1 MTATPVGILLLLV
14 LILFSLHIVWRL
26 VRSRDGTAVACF
38 LAAYLILAALLDHHP
53 EPVSI
58 EPLALPLFYP
68 YAWLGIAAA
77 MWAAVHMR
85 VGRRAWRFPG
95 RDVRLAALCASQ
107 LALHIGVLALS
118 PWLEWRPLAAYVL
131 VSPLVAVVSYI
142 AYRLQLMEMRRRA
155 ECETSWAFWGGLCL
169 ILPVALAWLA
179 VRAMPLLL
187 YLT

>member
-1 MTATPVGILLLLV
+1 MTATPVGILLLSVLV
-14 LILFSLHIVWRL
+14 LFSLHMVWRL
-26 VRSRDGTAVACF
+26 ARGRDGTAVACF
-38 LAAYLILAALLDHHP
+38 LAAYLLLAVLLDHHP

-58 EPLALPLFYP
+58 EPLILPLFYP

-85 VGRRAWRFPG
+85 VCRRALRFPG
-95 RDVRLAALCASQ
+95 RDVRLAALFASQ
-107 LALHIGVLALS
+107 LALHLGVLALS
-118 PWLEWRPLAAYVL
+118 PWLEWRPMAAYVL
-131 VSPLVAVVSYI
+131 VSPLVAVISYI

-155 ECETSWAFWGGLCL
+155 DCETRWVFWGGLCL
-169 ILPVALAWLA
+169 LLPLALAWLA